1 MGDMPSMDA
10 YTEDT
15 VAATMTARD
24 SAMAWDLKNG
34 GSDLTR
40 ALVFFH
46 LPVVGTSTNFGMFFY
61 IFFAMQGFCIAI
73 KLQVFFFLL

>member
-40 ALVFFH
+40 ALVFFSPACGRSQYQLWDVFLYF
-46 LPVVGTSTNFGMFFY
+46 LP
-61 IFFAMQGFCIAI
+61 C
-73 KLQVFFFLL
+73 KVFV